1 MFSNIP
7 EYGDHFRFFLT
18 YATWQAIFLDGIK
31 ILQNSWQ
38 WGGKPRSF
46 RRFSTS
52 PVFPELDPPHV
63 LLVDEV
69 GGHRVL
75 GGVVPRGEDLLP
87 GKLIKIINGISTRY
101 K

>member
-1 MFSNIP
+1 MKHWKCFQTSPNTEIIF
-7 EYGDHFRFFLT
+7 DFFLNLRHM
-18 YATWQAIFLDGIK
+18 ASNFLGFIK
-31 ILQNSWQ
+31 KTVKQLAM
-38 WGGKPRSF
+38 GGKPRSF

-52 PVFPELDPPHV
+52 PVFPELDPSHV

-87 GKLIKIINGISTRY
+87 GKIN
-101 K
+101 

>member
-1 MFSNIP
+1 MESKFCKTVGN
-7 EYGDHFRFFLT
+7 G
-18 YATWQAIFLDGIK
+18 
-31 ILQNSWQ
+31 
-38 WGGKPRSF
+38 GGKPRSF

-87 GKLIKIINGISTRY
+87 GKIN
-101 K
+101 